1 MQIILSRVSVA
12 FCLSLAACLPPLE
25 DPENHT
31 FDFTQPEHQTRPSSP
46 APSDLILSPGEAA
59 RPVQVLELVE
69 EPLCPA
75 PPIDWTG
82 PGQATCEEMR
92 QVEHTISGIAGP
104 VCDEFR
110 AFCEGVLPS
119 PCPPSAEIWLTDW
132 PVDSPPFCV
141 ETGLFAC
148 GKNPAIRIQ
157 CCAPPF

>member
-1 MQIILSRVSVA
+1 MQVMSIRSLVA
-12 FCLSLAACLPPLE
+12 FCLVFSACMPPLE
-25 DPENHT
+25 EAENHI
-31 FDFTQPEHQTRPSSP
+31 FDANEPVRYPRAPIACEFAPVRAAALRPQDP
-46 APSDLILSPGEAA
+46 I
-59 RPVQVLELVE
+59 VQLFDE
-69 EPLCPA
+69 ECP
-75 PPIDWTG
+75 PIPIDWTG

-148 GKNPAIRIQ
+148 GKDPGIRIQ
-157 CCAPPF
+157 CCTPPL